1 VPPAADAAA
10 DGSAADRPPLGEP
23 KPVPGMGPE
32 VDPAAEAHI
41 SLAPDAPSAENGASV
56 VNNEAAADQGM
67 LHGGEGED
75 AEGAEPPAQPAS
87 VTPGPS
93 GEPAAPA
100 PARDNFIPQDSLPEA
115 EGQGSP
121 ATSVGALDPLEQER
135 EAEAEQ
141 KISSS
146 AGADIG
152 EAPGADAGAAPPPPV
167 GMPAAEGGAG
177 AEGGSDAGAAAGGGL
192 PPVMREHLA
201 EEQQPPARGPAEPP
215 AGGKAGDVAGAP
227 VETAA
232 AGRAGAPGARRA
244 AGAAGPGRW
253 GREGK
258 HVAVW
263 RLPRAHGLEEGG
275 LGPVPGRGHG

>member
-1 VPPAADAAA
+1 MRRVARKVPAAADAAA
-10 DGSAADRPPLGEP
+10 DGSAVDRPPLGEP

-32 VDPAAEAHI
+32 VNPAAEAHI

-56 VNNEAAADQGM
+56 VDNAAAADQGM

-75 AEGAEPPAQPAS
+75 AEGAAEPPAQPAS
-87 VTPGPS
+87 VTPGSS

-141 KISSS
+141 KISSA
-146 AGADIG
+146 AGAGAAD
-152 EAPGADAGAAPPPPV
+152 APGADAGAPPPPPV
-167 GMPAAEGGAG
+167 GAPDAEGGAG
-177 AEGGSDAGAAAGGGL
+177 AEASGGAAGAAAGGGL

-201 EEQQPPARGPAEPP
+201 EEQQPPTRGPEEPV
-215 AGGKAGDVAGAP
+215 AGGGEQNVTGGP
-227 VETAA
+227 VEMAA
-232 AGRAGAPGARRA
+232 ADAQAPPGPGAQQ
-244 AGAAGPGRW
+244 
-253 GREGK
+253 
-258 HVAVW
+258 
-263 RLPRAHGLEEGG
+263 
-275 LGPVPGRGHG
+275 VPQGRGAGGQQGSTSPFAAFLARMGWRKEG

>member
-67 LHGGEGED
+67 LHGGEGEG
-75 AEGAEPPAQPAS
+75 AEGAAEPPAQPAS

-93 GEPAAPA
+93 GEPAAPG
-100 PARDNFIPQDSLPEA
+100 PARDNFIPQDSLPKA

-141 KISSS
+141 KISSA

-177 AEGGSDAGAAAGGGL
+177 AEGGSAAGAAAGGGL

-201 EEQQPPARGPAEPP
+201 EEQQPPARGPEEPP

-232 AGRAGAPGARRA
+232 PDAQAPPGPGVQQVPQGRGAGAEKGSISPFRAFLARMGWRK
-244 AGAAGPGRW
+244 
-253 GREGK
+253 EG
-258 HVAVW
+258 
-263 RLPRAHGLEEGG
+263 
-275 LGPVPGRGHG
+275 